1 MAMKLS
7 TGKVA
12 FPIEFDN
19 GDKDC
24 IYFNPNDPDLA
35 TRLIASKDKIQK
47 RIEAMNVEDIS
58 LSASG
63 EAIDIEKIKNF
74 NSLSKEQSDFLIKN
88 ADKLSKIVNDTKDIV
103 CEELNVAFGSNVS
116 SVVFKHCSPF
126 AIVEG
131 NYFIMNFLEAITP
144 EITKQV
150 SKSNGEAE
158 KRLGKHIN
166 KYIKK

>member
-7 TGKVA
+7 IGKVA

-47 RIEAMNVEDIS
+47 RIEEMNFDDFEM
-58 LSASG
+58 LNNG
-63 EAIDIEKIKNF
+63 EAVAVDEIKGVNDLSEEQMSALVENAEKV
-74 NSLSKEQSDFLIKN
+74 
-88 ADKLSKIVNDTKDIV
+88 AKIVNDTKAIV
-103 CEELNVAFGSNVS
+103 CEELNAAFDSDIS

-126 AIVEG
+126 AIVGG
-131 NYFIMNFLEAITP
+131 NYFVMNFLEAITP
-144 EITKQV
+144 EIKKHID
-150 SKSNGEAE
+150 KSNAEAE
-158 KRLGKHIN
+158 KKMGKHLN
-166 KYIKK
+166 KYMKR